1 MRVNFNSCW
10 ISTHNTSILCRLCGF
25 GRSTWNIYKYLSH
38 KFNRWICSIRSPKS
52 IQIFSYSLSPR
63 FTYAIPHRYFGLNLW
78 TAFFLPLPSDQRFA
92 AVNSILEYSC
102 VINNKSV
109 LIKLNY
115 SECLK
120 KNPTACSQIQ
130 TAVRLHSKGPAITV
144 PVRHI
149 KLL

>member
-63 FTYAIPHRYFGLNLW
+63 FTYAIPHHEFWVEFVDCIFSASAQRPAICCCEQHIGMFVCHKQQECLDQTELLW
-78 TAFFLPLPSDQRFA
+78 
-92 AVNSILEYSC
+92 
-102 VINNKSV
+102 
-109 LIKLNY
+109 
-115 SECLK
+115 CLK

-130 TAVRLHSKGPAITV
+130 TAVRLHSKVPAITG
-144 PVRHI
+144 PVCHI
-149 KLL
+149 NLL